1 MEEGRFFK
9 TGEPYVMVVNRA
21 FADWLGENPIGKS
34 VTIDGMMGVITYRII
49 GIMENLLRRKR
60 TPDHTGNLSAFPGRL
75 YQRNALCE
83 IQAGICSARDTAIE
97 R

>member
-1 MEEGRFFK
+1 M
-9 TGEPYVMVVNRA
+9 
-21 FADWLGENPIGKS
+21 
-34 VTIDGMMGVITYRII
+34 TIDGMMGVITYRII
-49 GIMENLLRRKR
+49 GIMENLLPVGYELRII
-60 TPDHTGNLSAFPGRL
+60 PGIYLAFPGRL